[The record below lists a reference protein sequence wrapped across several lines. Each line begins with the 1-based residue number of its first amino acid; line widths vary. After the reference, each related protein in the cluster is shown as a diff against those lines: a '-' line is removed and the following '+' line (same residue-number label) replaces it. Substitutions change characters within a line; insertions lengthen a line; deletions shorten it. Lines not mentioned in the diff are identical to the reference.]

1 MQKYGSF
8 RMRKSLVL
16 VFNCG
21 SSSIKFAVINPITRE
36 NELSG
41 LVQCIGAPGAGLT
54 WRQNS
59 TKNER
64 KLPNINYQNAI
75 GEIMKL
81 LGETDNLLT
90 NLIAVGH
97 RVVHGGEAFTESV
110 VIDDKVLNQ
119 IKACSHLAPLHNPA
133 NVIGIE
139 GAQKAFPELK
149 QVAVFDTAFHQ
160 TMPEHAYIYAVP
172 YEWYEKHDVRRYGF
186 HGTSHRYVT
195 QQAAG
200 ILNKSLSESAF
211 ISAHLGNG
219 CSITAVLNGK
229 SVDTS
234 MGITPLEG
242 LVMGTRSGDVDPS
255 LHAYLADSLGLEVH
269 EITKI
274 LNKES
279 GLLGVSGTVSD
290 MRGIEEAYEQGNKK
304 AILAFEIFCYRLAK
318 YIMAYTVPLKKLDA
332 LIFTGGIGEN
342 SPLVRSKTIEWLGM
356 LDFKLDDAANNGT
369 IKGKSG
375 IITKDD
381 SLIAVVIPT
390 NEELMIAQD
399 TYQIISN

>member
-1 MQKYGSF
+1 MQE
-8 RMRKSLVL
+8 SLVL

-21 SSSIKFAVINPITRE
+21 SSSIKFAVINPVTCD
-36 NELSG
+36 NKLNG
-41 LVQCIGAPGAGLT
+41 LVQCIGAPEADLT
-54 WRQNS
+54 WWQNS

-75 GEIMKL
+75 SEIMSL
-81 LGETDNLLT
+81 LGETDNLLE

-97 RVVHGGEAFTESV
+97 RVVHGGEAFTQSV
-110 VIDDKVLNQ
+110 IIDDEVLNQ

-133 NVIGIE
+133 NLVGIE
-139 GAQKAFPELK
+139 GAQKAFPKLK

-172 YEWYEKHDVRRYGF
+172 YEWYEKYDVRRYGF

-195 QQAAG
+195 QQAAN
-200 ILNKSLSESAF
+200 ILDKSLSKCAF

-219 CSITAVLNGK
+219 CSVTAVLNGK

-255 LHAYLADSLGLEVH
+255 LHAYLADRLGLEVH

-290 MRGIEEAYEQGNKK
+290 MRSIEQACEQGNKR

-318 YIMAYTVPLKKLDA
+318 YIMAYTVPLKRLDA

-342 SPLVRSKTIEWLGM
+342 SPLVRSRTIEWLGI
-356 LDFKLDDAANNGT
+356 LNFKLNHTANNRT

-399 TYQIISN
+399 TYKIIA